1 MSNPP
6 PRTGTEQFTGA
17 FHPVTWS
24 QERADDD
31 LPPWVSDLDEQCFL
45 DSEVIED
52 GQA

>member
-1 MSNPP
+1 MTHSE

-24 QERADDD
+24 QERADAD
-31 LPPWVSDLDEQCFL
+31 LPPWVSDLEEQFFL

-52 GQA
+52 ES